1 MFDALIGGLG
11 ASVPVRLRG
20 SQSDEL
26 TTRFVD
32 VWERCLALPASDV
45 TAEPITLELNEPNDE
60 DPTPGPAGREVSTV
74 SGDDLGPLLVRGTQ
88 TITSAL
94 IGAQR
99 GHLLMFHAGAV
110 SHPVTG
116 ASVVFVA
123 RGGTGKTT
131 LSRTLGT
138 RFGYLT
144 DETVGIT
151 PDGSI
156 LAYPKPLSIR
166 DPKVPHKVET
176 APSELGLAQAHPAPF
191 VTKIILLDR
200 SPGDAPW
207 IEELGLLDALCALTA
222 ESSSL
227 AALDRGLHR
236 LAGLIERIGPI
247 TRWHYTEA
255 ADIIDPLGELLAGA
269 A

>member
-1 MFDALIGGLG
+1 MLDALIGGLG
-11 ASVPVRLRG
+11 ASVPVLLRG
-20 SQSDEL
+20 SRSDEL
-26 TTRFVD
+26 TTRFVN

-45 TAEPITLELNEPNDE
+45 TAEPITLELNEPNFE
-60 DPTPGPAGREVSTV
+60 DPTASGTQRAERTV
-74 SGDDLGPLLVRGTQ
+74 TGDDLGPLLVSGTQ

-99 GHLLMFHAGAV
+99 GNLLMFHAGAV

-144 DETVGIT
+144 DETAGIT
-151 PDGSI
+151 LDGSI

-166 DPKVPHKVET
+166 DPEVPHKVET
-176 APSELGLAQAHPAPF
+176 GPSELALVQAHPAPF

-200 SPGDAPW
+200 SPDDAPW

-236 LAGLIERIGPI
+236 LADLIERIGPI
-247 TRWHYTEA
+247 TRWHYAEA
-255 ADIIDPLGELLAGA
+255 ADIIDPLAELLEGA